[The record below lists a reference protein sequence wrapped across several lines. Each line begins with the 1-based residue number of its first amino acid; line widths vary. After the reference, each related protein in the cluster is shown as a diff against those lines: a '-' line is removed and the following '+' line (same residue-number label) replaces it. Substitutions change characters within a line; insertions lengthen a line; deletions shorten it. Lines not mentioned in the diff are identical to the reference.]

1 VRRAPRVSPRV
12 AVLGTGSWGT
22 AFALVLADAGAEV
35 RMWGRRAEV
44 CAAIAEG
51 RGNPAYL
58 PGVPLP
64 AAVSATTDARRALD
78 RADVVV
84 LALPSQS
91 LRGVLG
97 EVADAVPAGA
107 PLVSLAKGL
116 ESGTQLRMSEVVAQ
130 ASGAERERVAVL
142 SGPNLAREIAERQPT
157 ATVVAA
163 HDADVAAQ
171 VAAACATPAFR
182 PYTHHDVLGVELGGV
197 VKNVVGLA
205 VGMAEGLGYGDN
217 AKASIITRGL
227 AQTSRL
233 AVALGAEAATMAGL
247 AGMGDLVATC
257 ASPLSR
263 NHQTGVQLGR
273 GLDVAAAARVV
284 TQTAEGVRSAPSV
297 LALARAAGVEMPI
310 VQQVVDVVEG
320 RVLAREAARLLL
332 ARDLKHEGG

>member
-1 VRRAPRVSPRV
+1 MSRRA

-22 AFALVLADAGAEV
+22 AFGLVLADAGADV
-35 RMWGRRAEV
+35 VLWGRRAQV
-44 CAAIAEG
+44 CADVAAG

-58 PGVPLP
+58 PGAPLP
-64 AAVSATTDARRALD
+64 ASMTATTDAAVALAG
-78 RADVVV
+78 ADLVV
-84 LALPSQS
+84 LALPSQV
-91 LRGVLG
+91 LRPVLEG
-97 EVADAVPAGA
+97 VADRLPPGV

-116 ESGTQLRMSEVVAQ
+116 ESGTRLRMSQVVAE
-130 ASGAERERVAVL
+130 AAAVPAERVAVL
-142 SGPNLAREIAERQPT
+142 SGPNLAREVAERQPT
-157 ATVVAA
+157 AAVVAA
-163 HDADVAAQ
+163 SDVA
-171 VAAACATPAFR
+171 VADLVATACATSAFR

-233 AVALGAEAATMAGL
+233 AVALGAEAATLAGL

-273 GLDVAAAARVV
+273 GLDVAAAAAVV
-284 TQTAEGVRSAPSV
+284 RQTAEGVRSAPSV
-297 LALARAAGVEMPI
+297 LALAREVGVEMPI
-310 VQQVVDVVEG
+310 VEQVVDVVEG
-320 RVLAREAARLLL
+320 RTPVREAARLLL
-332 ARDLKHEGG
+332 ARTLKHEGA

>member
-1 VRRAPRVSPRV
+1 MTRV

-44 CAAIAEG
+44 CAAVAAG

-58 PGVPLP
+58 PGVALP
-64 AAVSATTDARRALD
+64 AAVSATTDARRALQG
-78 RADVVV
+78 ADVVV

-91 LRGVLG
+91 LRGVLEG
-97 EVADAVPAGA
+97 VADAVPTGA

-116 ESGTQLRMSEVVAQ
+116 ESGTRLRMSEVVAQ
-130 ASGAERERVAVL
+130 ASGAARERVAVL

-205 VGMAEGLGYGDN
+205 VGMAEGLGWGDN

-273 GLDVAAAARVV
+273 GLSVAAAARVV
-284 TQTAEGVRSAPSV
+284 EQTAEGVRSAPSV
-297 LALARAAGVEMPI
+297 LALAREAGVEMPI
-310 VQQVVDVVEG
+310 VEQVVDVVEG
-320 RVLAREAARLLL
+320 RVEAREAARLLL
-332 ARDLKHEGG
+332 ARDLKHEGD